1 MTQQEQPARFRFDC
15 FELDLRT
22 SELRKEGRRVK
33 LQDQPM
39 KLLALLASRAGE
51 LVTRGEIQEALWSDS
66 HFVEFEHAINTAMR
80 KIRDAL
86 GDDLEKP
93 RFIETLPRKGY
104 RFLPPVELLR
114 KEDGKTNALEA
125 AFPEVQQPTE
135 VAQRPDT
142 PSEQEFALSRGIARA
157 LFLTIQLGYLAM
169 YCSALYYAQ
178 TLEQAVH
185 RVLMDAS
192 GLIAPLIIV
201 CAMCGIAVRLYL
213 LSAVGLDH
221 PAAGVKFRQLF
232 PALVGLDGLWAASP
246 LLVAGNV
253 GIGPALAG
261 VAALAYLPFSQRTL
275 IQSIYR
281 EEKSTGS
288 GISHISAM

>member
-33 LQDQPM
+33 VQDQPM

-104 RFLPPVELLR
+104 RFIPRVEQIG
-114 KEDGKTNALEA
+114 KEDGKTSSPESAS
-125 AFPEVQQPTE
+125 PEVQQSHE
-135 VAQRPDT
+135 VAQRPDK
-142 PSEQEFALSRGIARA
+142 PSVQEFSLPRGTARA
-157 LFLTIQLGYLAM
+157 LFLTIQAGYLAM
-169 YCSALYYAQ
+169 YCAALYYAA
-178 TLEQAVH
+178 TLEQAVD
-185 RVLMDAS
+185 RVLTLPA
-192 GLIAPLIIV
+192 GLLTPLVIV
-201 CAMCGIAVRLYL
+201 FAMCGIAVRLYL

-221 PAAGVKFRQLF
+221 PATGVKFRRLF

-246 LLVAGNV
+246 LLVAGNI

-261 VAALAYLPFSQRTL
+261 VAGLAYLPFSQRTL
-275 IQSIYR
+275 IQCIYR
-281 EEKSTGS
+281 GEKSTGS
-288 GISHISAM
+288 GISHISDM